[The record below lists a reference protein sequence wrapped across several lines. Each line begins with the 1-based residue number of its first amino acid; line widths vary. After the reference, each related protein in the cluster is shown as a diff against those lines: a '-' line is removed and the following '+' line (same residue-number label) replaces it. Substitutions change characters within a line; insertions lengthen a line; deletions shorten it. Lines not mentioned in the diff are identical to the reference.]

1 MATKPANIH
10 SSFCKFTSQVEL
22 LGKIFKSVSLNP
34 SQCDIAIKLTKA
46 FWSEGC
52 DIAKLRREVVVDYG
66 ERPLELS
73 GKACDKSC
81 E

>member
-1 MATKPANIH
+1 MLDSIE
-10 SSFCKFTSQVEL
+10 S
-22 LGKIFKSVSLNP
+22 
-34 SQCDIAIKLTKA
+34 CDIAIKLTKV

-52 DIAKLRREVVVDYG
+52 DIAKLRREVIVDYG
-66 ERPLELS
+66 ERPLEIC